1 MCSRDCAH
9 TKAATVERIMIML
22 ITFNV
27 HYLYFQGKNNHLLTD
42 LKAYMQGVFIGY
54 RVYAS

>member
-9 TKAATVERIMIML
+9 TKAATVEIIMIML
-22 ITFNV
+22 LLLKYIICTF
-27 HYLYFQGKNNHLLTD
+27 GKNNYLLTD

-54 RVYAS
+54 RVCAS